1 MDFQLTEPQELLVST
16 AREFFQHNCPAT
28 LVQELALDE
37 RGFPDDLWRQ
47 IAALG
52 WPGLLIP
59 AEFGGSDGSLLD
71 VMLLVEEMGRA
82 CFPSPYVQSAI
93 VSASLLL
100 AAGNASQKQRLLPAM
115 ARGERLCT
123 LAYVEEGADFA
134 PEAITMQGDVDGTL
148 DGVKLFVKDA
158 QVADHLLVAARGNG
172 GMNLILLESNR
183 PGMALEPLETIS
195 GEKLF
200 AVTFDEVSVRPEDV
214 LGIPGRGWQS
224 LEPVMQ
230 LGALARCAEMV
241 GCARFVLDTCA
252 DYAKVREQSGRP
264 IGSFQAIQHHLAD
277 MLRNVEGARYIVYN
291 AAWKMQEG
299 MACTSDVAMAKAYV
313 GEACLWAARK
323 GHQILGAISYCE
335 EHPLHLYHKRIQAAG
350 LDFGDAALHYETVAQ
365 SLGLV

>member
-1 MDFQLTEPQELLVST
+1 MNFQLTDSQELLVRN

-47 IAALG
+47 ISALG

-59 AEFGGSDGSLLD
+59 AEFGGSDGALLD

-100 AAGNASQKQRLLPAM
+100 AAGSAAQKQRLLPAI

-123 LAYVEEGADFA
+123 LADVEESADFA
-134 PEAITMQGDVDGTL
+134 PEAIAMPGDVGGSL
-148 DGVKLFVKDA
+148 NGVKLFVKDA
-158 QVADHLLVAARGNG
+158 HVADHLLVAARGNG
-172 GMNLILLESNR
+172 GVNLILLESKR
-183 PGMALEPLETIS
+183 PGIALEPMETIS

-200 AVTFDEVSVRPEDV
+200 AVAFDEVPVQLEDV
-214 LGIPGRGWQS
+214 LGRPGRGWES
-224 LEPVMQ
+224 LGPVIQ

-241 GCARFVLDTCA
+241 GCARFVLDTCV

-264 IGSFQAIQHHLAD
+264 IGSFQAIQHHCAD
-277 MLRNVEGARYIVYN
+277 MLRNVEGARSIVYN

-299 MACTSDVAMAKAYV
+299 MEWTADVSMAKAYAS
-313 GEACLWAARK
+313 EACLWVARK

-350 LDFGDAALHYETVAQ
+350 LDFGDAALHHETVAQ
-365 SLGLV
+365 SIGLV